1 MVKIALLMAEGDN
14 APADPVAYAS
24 RETSLDPGEPPC
36 LVALFRLGGRDL
48 SSTLAAAAN
57 LYEYARRFD
66 AVLVAGSAVSG
77 DTRRARVELARR
89 LLEFTWGCGN
99 VIIASE
105 DPL

>member
-1 MVKIALLMAEGDN
+1 MVKIALLMAEGDD

-77 DTRRARVELARR
+77 DLARARAERAAR
-89 LLEFTWGCGN
+89 LLEFTCGYGN
-99 VIIASE
+99 VVVAPE
-105 DPL
+105 DPQ

>member
-1 MVKIALLMAEGDN
+1 MVKIALLMAEGDD

-57 LYEYARRFD
+57 LYEYARNFD

-77 DTRRARVELARR
+77 DLARAHAERAAR
-89 LLEFTWGCGN
+89 LLEFTCGYGN
-99 VIIASE
+99 VVVAPE
-105 DPL
+105 DPQ

>member
-24 RETSLDPGEPPC
+24 RETALECDGHPC
-36 LVALFRLGGRDL
+36 LVALFRLDGETL
-48 SSTLAAAAN
+48 SSTLAMTAN
-57 LYEYARRFD
+57 LYDYAFRFD

-77 DTRRARVELARR
+77 DVQRARAERAAR

-99 VIIASE
+99 VVIAQE
-105 DPL
+105 DPR